1 MISVWLLVATVA
13 STAALSPL
21 DSAATILGGGNSLLQ
36 EAAMLGGGNSLLQED
51 LLSVLS
57 WALLDIPPS
66 SRAACNATLQAPQV
80 EDLKEPAKE
89 VAPLKRK
96 KRTITF
102 QGWRPILK
110 LDVRFL
116 KMKLFKIHKKTSLG
130 VYFGTGV
137 KAYLDDLLRLKGSR
151 SSGDDF
157 LFALEDMVSMT
168 GVDGSACVQRLLCD
182 LGAVP
187 SLRMEGFFRE
197 LLDLGIGFMRGSGA
211 DTESTGR
218 SSAPRGKYLDAV
230 GAGRDGKD
238 CVLQYAECP
247 ISLFSVLRQAQS

>member
-1 MISVWLLVATVA
+1 MISAWLLVATVA
-13 STAALSPL
+13 SAAALSPL
-21 DSAATILGGGNSLLQ
+21 DSAAAVLQ
-36 EAAMLGGGNSLLQED
+36 GGGNSLLQED

-66 SRAACNATLQAPQV
+66 ARASCNATQQATLHAPEV

-211 DTESTGR
+211 DTESAGR
-218 SSAPRGKYLDAV
+218 SAAPRGKYLDAV

-238 CVLQYAECP
+238 CVLEFAECP